1 MRGEP
6 RSGGEPSPSAI
17 EIVRG
22 EPRSGGEPSLSA
34 IEIVP
39 RTVVLH
45 PGALGDVLLAIPA
58 LRALRASA
66 PGDELVL
73 AAQPRIGKLLAAL
86 GVVDRAPDFDTLGL
100 HALFTASAPGVQSH
114 ELLAG
119 ARVVSWFGSRDAGF
133 ADGLRSLARESVI
146 ASSVPADRLTVWEHL
161 LASVATLSAGA
172 ASAEAWCEPIALRED
187 IVDAGR
193 RALDDAG
200 WNGVRPLVI
209 LHAGAGGV
217 AKRWAPEGF
226 ARLAEAMVAAFE
238 AEVVVHE
245 GPADR
250 DAVAWL
256 HDRVRV
262 PVRTLADPPLET
274 LAGAIHHAALWVGN
288 DSGVSHLAAVL
299 GAPTL
304 ALFTAANLAWRP
316 WASGAHVRVVSVDA
330 LAPSD
335 VAAVIADAGGLLR
348 MREPRVSGARANS

>member
-1 MRGEP
+1 
-6 RSGGEPSPSAI
+6 
-17 EIVRG
+17 
-22 EPRSGGEPSLSA
+22 
-34 IEIVP
+34 VP

-58 LRALRASA
+58 LRALRATASD
-66 PGDELVL
+66 DELVL
-73 AAQPRIGKLLAAL
+73 AAQPRIGQLLAAL
-86 GVVDRAPDFDTLGL
+86 GVVDRALDFDTLGL
-100 HALFTASAPGVQSH
+100 HALFTASAPGEPAR

-133 ADGLRSLARESVI
+133 ADRLRSLARESVI

-161 LASVATLSAGA
+161 LASVATPSAGA
-172 ASAEAWCEPIALRED
+172 ASAEAWREPIALRKD

-200 WNGVRPLVI
+200 WDGARPLVI
-209 LHAGAGGV
+209 LHPGAGGIT
-217 AKRWAPEGF
+217 KRWPADGF
-226 ARLAEAMVAAFE
+226 ARLAETVVGAFGG
-238 AEVVVHE
+238 EVVVHE

-250 DAVAWL
+250 DAVALL

-262 PVRTLADPPLET
+262 PVRALVEPPLET
-274 LAGAIHHAALWVGN
+274 LAGVIHHAALWVGN
-288 DSGVSHLAAVL
+288 DSGVSHLAAAL

-316 WASGAHVRVVSVDA
+316 WERNARVRVVGVDA

-335 VAAVIADAGGLLR
+335 VDAVIADAGGLLR
-348 MREPRVSGARANS
+348 MREPRVDGARVDS